1 MFTCPPLLENAL
13 KAATAAGI
21 PKDRIFILRTAGFD
35 NPPSYVTIDD
45 LVTEGKSLPP
55 LKPLNWVKGQGA
67 RQTAYLCYSSGT
79 SGLPVSEKLLVFYM
93 FDSSWCCILLLDVCK
108 RR

>member
-45 LVTEGKSLPP
+45 LVAEGKSLPP

-93 FDSSWCCILLLDVCK
+93 FDSSG
-108 RR
+108 